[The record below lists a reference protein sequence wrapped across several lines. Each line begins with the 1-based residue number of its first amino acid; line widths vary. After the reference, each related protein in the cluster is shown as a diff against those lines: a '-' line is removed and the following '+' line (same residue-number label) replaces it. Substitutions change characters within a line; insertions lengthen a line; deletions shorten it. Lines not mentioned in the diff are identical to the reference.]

1 MNKSGGGRRRG
12 LMASAW
18 KTSAV
23 VLSFPPSSRHN
34 VSFLLCF
41 PFHVILSPI
50 FLFDGQMLLD
60 EGGKHHYVHTHHCAH
75 HHFILDQQKQGR
87 ASIRK
92 RASSPTIHAVCH
104 GLLGAAATAATG
116 GSGGGKQA
124 LELRVEGR
132 TTRTEKL
139 HTVVRLGPQLLE
151 KGLHHIGAGPS
162 SLGGR
167 Q

>member
-1 MNKSGGGRRRG
+1 
-12 LMASAW
+12 MASAW

-41 PFHVILSPI
+41 PLHVLLFPI

-60 EGGKHHYVHTHHCAH
+60 RGGKHPCAH
-75 HHFILDQQKQGR
+75 HHFILDQQKQER

-92 RASSPTIHAVCH
+92 QASSPAIHTVCH

-116 GSGGGKQA
+116 GSGCGKQA
-124 LELRVEGR
+124 LYLRVEGR

-139 HTVVRLGPQLLE
+139 HTVVRLGPQLLQ
-151 KGLHHIGAGPS
+151 KGLHHVGAGPAPV
-162 SLGGR
+162 LVDVNDWFWRKGV
-167 Q
+167 